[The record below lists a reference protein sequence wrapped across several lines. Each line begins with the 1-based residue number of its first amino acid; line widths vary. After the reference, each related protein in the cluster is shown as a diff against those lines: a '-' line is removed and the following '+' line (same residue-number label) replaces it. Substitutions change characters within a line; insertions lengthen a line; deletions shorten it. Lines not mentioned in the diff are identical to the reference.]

1 MAGAPPLHPVALKLR
16 LQHPCR
22 DSVPAP
28 CQRALPSG
36 LPPGAEP
43 LDPKPPPVSRAAENV
58 IHVEK
63 DSTLRIFPVVQDP
76 SFRSG

>member
-28 CQRALPSG
+28 CQRGVA
-36 LPPGAEP
+36 P
-43 LDPKPPPVSRAAENV
+43 LDTPPKGFALWNPV
-58 IHVEK
+58 
-63 DSTLRIFPVVQDP
+63 F
-76 SFRSG
+76 